1 MIGRNLKNMPQ
12 VHIRNDT
19 PERVKGTDFM
29 RVTWRCVDR
38 ADSENLRRYND
49 EMDRRLNEFKAGRLP
64 AEAFHIGPG
73 DVVFNIEMFNPEAS
87 ALIGGIRE
95 VRWAI
100 RAFES

>member
-1 MIGRNLKNMPQ
+1 MIGRNMKNMPQ

-38 ADSENLRRYND
+38 ADSENLKRYND
-49 EMDRRLNEFKAGRLP
+49 EMDRMLNGFKAGRLS
-64 AEAFHIGPG
+64 AEAFHIRPG

-87 ALIGGIRE
+87 ALISGIRE
-95 VRWAI
+95 VRRDI
-100 RAFES
+100 RLFES